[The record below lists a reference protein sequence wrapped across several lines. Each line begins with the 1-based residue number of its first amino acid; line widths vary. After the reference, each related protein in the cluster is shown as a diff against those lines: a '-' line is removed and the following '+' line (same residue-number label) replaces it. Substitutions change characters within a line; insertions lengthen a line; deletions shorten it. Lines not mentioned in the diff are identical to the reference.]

1 MTESTREA
9 DSKTPHELA
18 AFLPAK
24 PNDSSVDF
32 VVNSIKELLLTQRVM
47 PGDRL
52 PSETE
57 LCKLLSVSRGSV
69 REAMKILSALGIV
82 VIKRGDGTYI
92 STGGGKVG
100 FDPLLFSLIVS
111 QPRFAELKELRV
123 ILEKSVARLAALN
136 ATAEDLQSLRQ
147 CVERTRA
154 LRESRSKDYEA
165 LLTLDLAFHEALGHA
180 AKNGPLETI
189 YGFVMQYFKPYIAQ
203 SLKKQRDFS
212 RESVEA
218 HQTILD
224 AIERRDHATAEAAVE
239 DSNEIWEALI
249 LKP

>member
-1 MTESTREA
+1 MIEIDRESPA
-9 DSKTPHELA
+9 DTPHELA
-18 AFLPAK
+18 PFLPSK

-32 VVNSIKELLLTQRVM
+32 VVNSIKDLLLTKRVM

-92 STGGGKVG
+92 STGGGKTS

-111 QPRFAELKELRV
+111 QPRFAELKELRI
-123 ILEKSVARLAALN
+123 ILEKNVARLAALN
-136 ATAEDLQSLRQ
+136 ATHEDLSLLKN
-147 CVERTRA
+147 CVERTHS
-154 LRESRSKDYEA
+154 LRSDQSKDYEA
-165 LLTLDLAFHEALGHA
+165 LLALDMAFHAALGHA
-180 AKNGPLETI
+180 SKNGPLETI

-212 RESVEA
+212 RESGEA
-218 HQTILD
+218 HQQILD
-224 AIERRDHATAEAAVE
+224 AIERRDAVAAESAVE
-239 DSNEIWEALI
+239 DSNEVWEALI
-249 LKP
+249 LQK